1 MKLNDRQIKLITHDG
16 KGRKNFPD
24 GNGLY
29 LRVTSKQKTWSYQYR
44 FNNRVLRF
52 TIGRYPEISLK
63 EARRIA
69 LELRTQRYKGINPQ
83 TKKVEQRRQQQKNF
97 AYYYDL
103 YYENYA
109 KINLKSHRGLHNTFN
124 YYLIPKLGRLK
135 LDYIEKP
142 VVLNIIDNLIKT
154 DRGVT
159 ANRVLQVLKTFLKW
173 CVQRGYMDINHIQSI
188 EKPFKEQSR
197 DRVLSLNEIGKLYD
211 SCCVLAAPMRDF
223 TRILMLSG
231 QRLNEIASLKW
242 EQVKESHLEFP
253 REVSKNNKKI
263 ITPLTIFM
271 KEIINNLKR
280 ENTFV
285 FSSTKGIKPL
295 NSFSKIKSKLIEQS
309 GVNNWTFHDFRRS
322 MATFLGDK
330 GIEYRRIISV
340 LNHSDSSVTSIYN
353 RSLDY
358 QNKLK
363 TLDLWNKAI
372 FDQKKSL
379 TNTSKFN
386 LLRRYKLKT

>member
-29 LRVTSKQKTWSYQYR
+29 LRVTSKLKTWSYQYR

-83 TKKVEQRRQQQKNF
+83 TNKIEQRQQQLRNF

-103 YYENYA
+103 YYGNYA

-135 LDYIEKP
+135 LDHIEKS
-142 VVLNIIDNLIKT
+142 VVINIIDNLIKT
-154 DRGVT
+154 NRGVT
-159 ANRVLQVLKTFLKW
+159 ANRVLQVLKTFLNW
-173 CVQRGYMDINHIQSI
+173 CVQRGYLDINHIQSI

-197 DRVLSLNEIGKLYD
+197 DRVLSLGEIKKLYD
-211 SCCVLAAPMRDF
+211 SCSVLPGPMRDF
-223 TRILMLSG
+223 TRILVLSG
-231 QRLNEIASLKW
+231 QRLIEIASLKW

-253 REVSKNNKKI
+253 REISKNNKKI

-271 KEIINNLKR
+271 KVIINDLKR
-280 ENTFV
+280 ENTYV

-295 NSFSKIKSKLIEQS
+295 NSFSKIKSKLIKQS
-309 GVNNWTFHDFRRS
+309 GVNNWTFHDLRRS
-322 MATFLGDK
+322 MATFLGDN
-330 GIEYRRIISV
+330 GIEYKKILSV
-340 LNHSDSSVTSIYN
+340 LNHSDNSVTAIYN
-353 RSLDY
+353 RSVDFK
-358 QNKLK
+358 NKLK
-363 TLDLWNKAI
+363 TLTFWNNSIK
-372 FDQKKSL
+372 
-379 TNTSKFN
+379 NN
-386 LLRRYKLKT
+386 